1 LAARQAEQSFSTET
15 VKNMEARSWPNGCH
29 IAEVEIDP
37 ETGSVKL
44 IRHGTVDDTGNPI
57 NPMIVE
63 GQLHGG
69 IAQGAG
75 QVLLEQAVYDSEG
88 QILTGSFMD
97 YAMPRADDFP
107 FFESSTYADA
117 PCLTNPLGAKGVGEI
132 GVVGSI
138 PAIANAIL
146 DALWERG
153 VRTFDMPAY
162 PQKIWKL
169 LQKQS
174 RETI

>member
-1 LAARQAEQSFSTET
+1 MRL
-15 VKNMEARSWPNGCH
+15 V
-29 IAEVEIDP
+29 
-37 ETGSVKL
+37 
-44 IRHGTVDDTGNPI
+44 RHGTVDDTGNPI

-75 QVLLEQAVYDSEG
+75 QVLLEHSVYDSEG
-88 QILTGSFMD
+88 QLLTGSFMD

-107 FFESSTYADA
+107 FFESSTYTDA
-117 PCLTNPLGAKGVGEI
+117 PCLTNSLGAKGVGEI

-146 DALWERG
+146 DALWDRG
-153 VRTFDMPAY
+153 VRNFNMPAH
-162 PQKIWKL
+162 PQKIWNL
-169 LQKQS
+169 LQNGKNV
-174 RETI
+174 TD

>member
-1 LAARQAEQSFSTET
+1 
-15 VKNMEARSWPNGCH
+15 VKNLEERSWPNGCH

-44 IRHGTVDDTGNPI
+44 VRHGSVDDTGNPI

-146 DALWERG
+146 DALWEQG

-162 PQKIWKL
+162 PQKIWNL
-169 LQKQS
+169 LQNVIKNS
-174 RETI
+174 NE

>member
-1 LAARQAEQSFSTET
+1 
-15 VKNMEARSWPNGCH
+15 
-29 IAEVEIDP
+29 
-37 ETGSVKL
+37 
-44 IRHGTVDDTGNPI
+44 
-57 NPMIVE
+57 MIVE

-75 QVLLEQAVYDSEG
+75 QVLLEHAVYDSEG

-146 DALWERG
+146 DALWEQG

-162 PQKIWKL
+162 PQKIWNL
-169 LQKQS
+169 LQNVIKNS
-174 RETI
+174 NE